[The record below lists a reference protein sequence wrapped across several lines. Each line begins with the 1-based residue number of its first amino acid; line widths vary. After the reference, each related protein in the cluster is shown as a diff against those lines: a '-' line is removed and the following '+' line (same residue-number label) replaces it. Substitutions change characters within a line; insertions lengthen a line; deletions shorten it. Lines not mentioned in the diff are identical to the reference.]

1 MAKAR
6 ILAVDDQR
14 YFRELI
20 AGMLSEE
27 GFEAQT
33 AASGEEALHILD
45 NADFDIVLTDMVMP
59 GMDGSE
65 LVQRVKERDPDQDIV
80 VVTGVVDV
88 KTAVDA
94 MKLGATDYLLKPFD
108 RRTLGVA
115 LEAVLQNRRLKE
127 EHARLLAE
135 NIEYIGERSLY
146 ERAIGLFSTL
156 ATEPLAMR
164 ILDALCL
171 ETRAQGGVIWIAG
184 EGAGANQLDLAAA
197 RGLVRLSDE
206 AEAIDV
212 ASLSEELAVGARSC
226 LEAWGKGETE
236 QQALYATLRRDGRV
250 AGLVRLT
257 DKLEGEEF
265 DAIDSACV
273 EKMLHFADA
282 ALANALKVRALERR
296 GLKDASTAA
305 YHFDYF
311 RDVARNEVE
320 KASRFGRSLA
330 LLKLDLGAPR
340 ELRKVGDKEE
350 IATWLRGVA
359 DALRGMLRATDLLA
373 VDDAW
378 RFYMLLPEADAL
390 GATVLKRRAMAAL
403 AKSELFTR
411 LEPADRPKLAAG
423 LATYPADGT
432 RLEVLLHT
440 LDGRVAEARKSR
452 VVSLG
457 LDRLSL
463 AASLQMLVRQG
474 EPQRPEMAEQIARFV
489 LSEVGR
495 HPRERGLL
503 YAAPGEAL
511 AGAVR
516 DGLEG
521 LRDSKLR
528 TELVVIGEGD
538 RAALH
543 APSVTWVP
551 SQRAPGLPPCLIH
564 YGDGPA
570 YALVRE
576 ETRNGAEARLFHTD
590 DRSLVEHLAFRLQEE
605 LSVPSVL
612 GHEAPR

>member
-20 AGMLSEE
+20 AGMLAEE

-33 AASGEEALHILD
+33 AASGEEALHILE
-45 NADFDIVLTDMVMP
+45 NADFDVVLTDLVMP

-65 LVQRVKERDPDQDIV
+65 LVHRIKARRPDQSII

-108 RRTLGVA
+108 RRTLTVT
-115 LEAVLQNRRLKE
+115 LESILQNSRLKA

-146 ERAIGLFSTL
+146 ERAVGLFSAL
-156 ATEPLAMR
+156 AVEPLAMR
-164 ILDALCL
+164 ILDTLCL
-171 ETRAQGGVIWIAG
+171 ETRAQGAVIWIASDDA
-184 EGAGANQLDLAAA
+184 ESDPLDLAAA

-206 AEAIDV
+206 QET
-212 ASLSEELAVGARSC
+212 LAVEGLPEDLQGGARSC
-226 LEAWGKGETE
+226 LEAWGGGESE
-236 QQALYATLRRDGRV
+236 QPALYATLRREGRV

-265 DAIDSACV
+265 DALDTACV
-273 EKMLHFADA
+273 EKMLHFADV
-282 ALANALKVRALERR
+282 ALANALKVRSLERR
-296 GLKDASTAA
+296 GLKEPGTGA

-311 RDVARNEVE
+311 RDVVRNEVE

-330 LLKLDLGAPR
+330 LLKLDLGSPR
-340 ELRKVGDKEE
+340 DLRRVGGEAE
-350 IATWLRGVA
+350 ATAWLQGIGGV
-359 DALRGMLRATDLLA
+359 LRGMLRATDLLA

-378 RFYMLLPEADAL
+378 HFYMLLPEADAL
-390 GATVLKRRAMAAL
+390 GATVLKRRAIDAL
-403 AKSELFTR
+403 ASSEPFTR
-411 LEPADRPKLAAG
+411 LEPADRPQPAAG
-423 LATYPADGT
+423 LAIYPTDGE
-432 RLEVLLHT
+432 RLEVLLQT
-440 LDGRVAEARKSR
+440 LDERVAEARDSR
-452 VVSLG
+452 VTQLG

-463 AASLQMLVRQG
+463 SASLQALVRQG
-474 EPQRPEMAEQIARFV
+474 EAQRSEIAQQITRFV

-495 HPRERGLL
+495 HPREQGLL
-503 YAAPGEAL
+503 YLAPGAAL

-516 DGLEG
+516 EGLET
-521 LRDSKLR
+521 LRDAKIS
-528 TELVVIGEGD
+528 TELIVIGEGD
-538 RAALH
+538 RAAVESP
-543 APSVTWVP
+543 AVTWVP
-551 SQRAPGLPPCLIH
+551 AEHAVGLPPCLVH

-570 YALVRE
+570 YALIRE
-576 ETRNGAEARLFHTD
+576 EAPDGVEARLFHTD

-605 LSVPSVL
+605 LAVPPKL
-612 GHEAPR
+612 RAEGP